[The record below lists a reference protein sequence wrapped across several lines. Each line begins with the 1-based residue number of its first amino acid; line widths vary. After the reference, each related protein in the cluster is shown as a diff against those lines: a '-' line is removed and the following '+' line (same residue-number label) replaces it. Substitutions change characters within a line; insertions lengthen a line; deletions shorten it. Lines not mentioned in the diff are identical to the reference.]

1 MRAFV
6 ERYRR
11 GDAADVRFDDAA
23 MEALVQHSWPGN
35 VRELENAVQRC
46 VVLAQEG
53 RIGIDHLLAPQSMPS
68 IDPTA
73 REIVRAREAEQLQ
86 RVLLDASG
94 NCSRAARELGI
105 PRTTLVSRARR
116 LGLL

>member
-1 MRAFV
+1 V
-6 ERYRR
+6 Q
-11 GDAADVRFDDAA
+11 FDDAA
-23 MEALVQHSWPGN
+23 MDALVRHPWPGN

-53 RIGIDHLLAPQSMPS
+53 RIGIDHLIAPRSTPS
-68 IDPTA
+68 SDLTA

-86 RVLLDASG
+86 RALLEASG

-105 PRTTLVSRARR
+105 PRTTLVSRAKR